1 MVCIVLFLLWHN
13 NIIMLNS
20 TVKEKP
26 LPQLTFHTDDDRNFM
41 SKHVMD
47 MMTKLTCGVVLIG

>member
-1 MVCIVLFLLWHN
+1 MVCIILFLLWYN

-20 TVKEKP
+20 TMKEKP
-26 LPQLTFHTDDDRNFM
+26 RPQVTFHTDDGRNCM

-47 MMTKLTCGVVLIG
+47 VTTKLTCGVVLIG